1 MKRPQGVK
9 MTNFKNYLSSLYFL
23 NLQGLRQNRGGSY
36 IIGWSHR
43 LTGLLLLAYVLLHI
57 NTLSTLSSPEVFTR
71 KAEMFSGPFFVF
83 LEWLLAIPVIFHC
96 LNGGRLLVYEL
107 FTTRHDEKLIGWMAT
122 LSIVYMLLL
131 GYLMF
136 LGNQEV
142 SPLFFWLTALVL
154 SLVVTCPVWQK
165 ISGVNGS
172 IFWKLQRLSGAF
184 LFVLV
189 PAHMLFMHL
198 NPTVGRDVQVITER
212 LNQPL
217 IVALD
222 TGLLVCILYH
232 GGYGLIGILKDY
244 LIDQRT
250 IKIAMAV
257 VIVTLVLFGLQGT
270 GLAGSL

>member
-9 MTNFKNYLSSLYFL
+9 MTNFKNYLFSLDFR

-57 NTLSTLSSPEVFTR
+57 NTLSTLSDPEIFTQ
-71 KAEMFSGPFFVF
+71 KAAMFSGPFFMF

-107 FTTRHDEKLIGWMAT
+107 FTTRHDEKLLGWMAT

-154 SLVVTCPVWQK
+154 SLIVTCPVWQK
-165 ISGVNGS
+165 ISRVNGS
-172 IFWKLQRLSGAF
+172 LFWKLQRLSGAF

-222 TGLLVCILYH
+222 TSLLVCILYH
-232 GGYGLIGILKDY
+232 GGYGLIGVLKDY

-250 IKIAMAV
+250 IKIALAV

>member
-270 GLAGSL
+270 GLAGAL